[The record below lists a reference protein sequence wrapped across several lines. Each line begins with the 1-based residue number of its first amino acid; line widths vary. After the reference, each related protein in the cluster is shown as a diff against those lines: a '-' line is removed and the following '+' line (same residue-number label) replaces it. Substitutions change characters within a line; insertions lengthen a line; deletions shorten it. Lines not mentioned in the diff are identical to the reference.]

1 MIFGELAHHS
11 TQKSIRGKQRKA
23 HSCLLQVF
31 RRFPELGVML
41 RAALRQRDIPVWLLQ
56 GHASLDLEWYQIFRV
71 NVSFHTDLA
80 GFSGSWYEEPIKQNN
95 AFTNL
100 FKKSH
105 PSEPPPTNKREK
117 KKKEIKLACAMRT
130 EEELTEGGCFRDLH
144 CYLGAYDRR
153 LAATHCY
160 PPLVASCYTLVRP
173 TDTLSCCK
181 SSVKKACL
189 LIHSRGPQ
197 KNTPPEPW
205 GLSPNYWKCTGSK
218 QWLAEWATLS
228 RSSLR
233 TLRLATIARH
243 LHPLTQKG
251 KLRKVSFPCW
261 L

>member
-1 MIFGELAHHS
+1 MCYEDWGRAH
-11 TQKSIRGKQRKA
+11 
-23 HSCLLQVF
+23 
-31 RRFPELGVML
+31 RR
-41 RAALRQRDIPVWLLQ
+41 W
-56 GHASLDLEWYQIFRV
+56 S
-71 NVSFHTDLA
+71 
-80 GFSGSWYEEPIKQNN
+80 
-95 AFTNL
+95 
-100 FKKSH
+100 
-105 PSEPPPTNKREK
+105 
-117 KKKEIKLACAMRT
+117 
-130 EEELTEGGCFRDLH
+130 LH

-153 LAATHCY
+153 LAATHCR

-205 GLSPNYWKCTGSK
+205 GLSPDYWKCTGSK

-251 KLRKVSFPCW
+251 KLRKFSFPCW
-261 L
+261 LYTKASSTAQLSSFALRTWRGFSRHTPTSSRATNTFWLGVFS